1 MKLVAERREVCVA
14 RLEVEQ
20 VAVGGE
26 RDPKPVPGGE
36 RRPPPLLQDRL
47 ALQDALA
54 QHVARAHRAD
64 AQAAA
69 AAVAVVRRARAR
81 TCARRT
87 AAGRARAR
95 GRRRRGGGGRER
107 RRGRPSAHYSARVSG
122 ARFLGEFGVLCG
134 ARHAERCD
142 KRGAER
148 RQRNRKRAARWTRR
162 SGGD

>member
-1 MKLVAERREVCVA
+1 MKLVAERREVRVA

-54 QHVARAHRAD
+54 QHVARAHRTD

-69 AAVAVVRRARAR
+69 AVHRTRTRTRARAR
-81 TCARRT
+81 R
-87 AAGRARAR
+87 AASGRARAR
-95 GRRRRGGGGRER
+95 GRRRCGGGVGGRER
-107 RRGRPSAHYSARVSG
+107 RRGRPSAHYSAR
-122 ARFLGEFGVLCG
+122 ARFLDEFAVLCG
-134 ARHAERCD
+134 TRLGECCD
-142 KRGAER
+142 ERGAER
-148 RQRNRKRAARWTRR
+148 RQRGGKRVAHWTRR
-162 SGGD
+162 RGGD